1 MLDSSKLIQQPYFSH
16 DINSRTDKKI
26 MKLICKHGFEGY
38 GVFWAIVEFMHINDF
53 KVSDEDLI
61 AYELRANVELVHS
74 IMNDFELFTINDDFY
89 ISERIN
95 KNLNRINEEK
105 EKSKKGAV
113 MRWTMSTLKKAYK
126 KYFNK
131 EPILTKIEIKKLGEY
146 SSTIEDLRELM
157 PDIIFNLKNLKF
169 DNNINFKPSVNWLL
183 KDNNLARLLNGEFG
197 KFKHDKTD
205 CEIKKEQKAKSLQK
219 IEETKE
225 IKSFEEIINS
235 INSKESAI
243 ELIAQYSES
252 KQFDFIIP
260 PLKVLMQKFNISK
273 SEIMEHQNVEKR

>member
-74 IMNDFELFTINDDFY
+74 IMNDFELFTINDGFY

-95 KNLNRINEEK
+95 KNLNRITEEK
-105 EKSKKGAV
+105 EKFKKGAV
-113 MRWTMSTLKKAYK
+113 IRWTMSTLKKAYK
-126 KYFNK
+126 KYFNE

-169 DNNINFKPSVNWLL
+169 DNNINFKP
-183 KDNNLARLLNGEFG
+183 RLLNGEFG
-197 KFKHDKTD
+197 KFKNDKTSS
-205 CEIKKEQKAKSLQK
+205 EIKAEKKKQKLQQTEEKEK
-219 IEETKE
+219 
-225 IKSFEEIINS
+225 IKSFDDEINS
-235 INSKESAI
+235 INSKTDAI
-243 ELIAQYSES
+243 RFIAKNDNSKEFNFRIPQLRVLIR
-252 KQFDFIIP
+252 KFDITED
-260 PLKVLMQKFNISK
+260 
-273 SEIMEHQNVEKR
+273 EIKAYKNDT

>member
-74 IMNDFELFTINDDFY
+74 IMNDFELFTINDGFY
-89 ISERIN
+89 ISKRIN

-105 EKSKKGAV
+105 EKCKKAV
-113 MRWTMSTLKKAYK
+113 AIRWTMSTLKKAYK
-126 KYFNK
+126 KYFN
-131 EPILTKIEIKKLGEY
+131 EDPILTKIEIKKLGEY

-169 DNNINFKPSVNWLL
+169 DNSINFKPSVNWLL

-197 KFKHDKTD
+197 KFKHDKTSS
-205 CEIKKEQKAKSLQK
+205 EIKAEKEKQKLQQT
-219 IEETKE
+219 EEKE
-225 IKSFEEIINS
+225 KIKSFDDEINS
-235 INSKESAI
+235 INSKADAI
-243 ELIAQYSES
+243 RFIAKNDNSKEFNFRIPQLRVLIR
-252 KQFDFIIP
+252 KFDITED
-260 PLKVLMQKFNISK
+260 
-273 SEIMEHQNVEKR
+273 EIKAYKNDT